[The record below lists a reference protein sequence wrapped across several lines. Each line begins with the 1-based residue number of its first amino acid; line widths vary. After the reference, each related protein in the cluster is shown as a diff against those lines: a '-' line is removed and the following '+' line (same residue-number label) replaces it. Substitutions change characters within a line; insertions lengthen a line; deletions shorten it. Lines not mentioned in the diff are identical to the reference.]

1 MLYNVIH
8 VYIRCNDLLHVVFK
22 ALSIFG
28 LGTTCSD
35 LQLSVEITYDNFPW
49 LPYDLY
55 ILVQ

>member
-1 MLYNVIH
+1 MYIYIYMLYNVIH

-35 LQLSVEITYDNFPW
+35 LQLSVEITYDNFP
-49 LPYDLY
+49 
-55 ILVQ
+55 